1 MSTAARMSSSSVCDY
16 CISRWSSW
24 SADLQRGH
32 GRARSALGG
41 LTVAERLDQGVTREQ
56 VADGLAEGAAAL
68 AMNQSYARQAREE
81 GVVEIFLDSI
91 PRLVG
96 RLSKQQDLGGDGAGA
111 RGEGSGASEPH
122 SPRTPPRELSPRRR
136 GRHTR
141 RPDAR
146 DRHTDGDRAGTDGG
160 RAPS

>member
-1 MSTAARMSSSSVCDY
+1 MSTAARMSSSSVCEY

-96 RLSKQQDLGGDGAGA
+96 RLSKQQDLGGDGAGGRRASCGGTVAERA
-111 RGEGSGASEPH
+111 R
-122 SPRTPPRELSPRRR
+122 T
-136 GRHTR
+136 
-141 RPDAR
+141 
-146 DRHTDGDRAGTDGG
+146 GTE
-160 RAPS
+160 R